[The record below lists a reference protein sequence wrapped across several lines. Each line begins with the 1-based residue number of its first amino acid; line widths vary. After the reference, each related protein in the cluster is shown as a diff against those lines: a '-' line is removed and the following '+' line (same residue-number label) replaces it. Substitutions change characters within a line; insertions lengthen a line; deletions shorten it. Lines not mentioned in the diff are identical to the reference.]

1 MQTFRKYFLPGFIFQ
16 SLIIGGGYGT
26 GREIVEFFLKF
37 GPLHGLWN
45 MLITT
50 IIWSVVLALCF
61 ELCRIGKNYNYQ
73 LFIKDLLGKF
83 WIIYDV
89 LYIFGMILVL
99 SVMGSASGD
108 IINQMIGLDHFFGV
122 CIMMFLVSFMVF
134 KGSVFIEK
142 IFSYWSIVLY
152 CGFGILFILAINNF
166 SIEIIDAFQN
176 QDKGTSLWKGGVKY
190 AAYNIGLAPAIF
202 FCTKHLKSKNEAIF
216 SGLLAG
222 VIGILPA
229 FFMYISML
237 SFNSDVIQSTFPVN
251 IVLDALGYDYLKVF
265 FQIILF
271 GTFIETGASLIHGL
285 NQRVFDSFSNVS
297 NNHRITFSLIAL
309 VISIF
314 LSEKIGLIKL
324 ISNGYGMITW
334 GYWLVFVIPV
344 LIIGSI
350 KIFKK

>member
-1 MQTFRKYFLPGFIFQ
+1 MKIKLLSITLLTIGLLSCGGTKDSASEETVVEEKADMSLVSYVHGVMFSRQLKNQRLPFINPED
-16 SLIIGGGYGT
+16 L
-26 GREIVEFFLKF
+26 
-37 GPLHGLWN
+37 
-45 MLITT
+45 
-50 IIWSVVLALCF
+50 
-61 ELCRIGKNYNYQ
+61 
-73 LFIKDLLGKF
+73 IKDFSGFKENGIGEFNANDAIAQLREMAQRTENFATIEGADLENAKSIFSKLYFDDIKQSPIAKDIVFEKF
-83 WIIYDV
+83 ED
-89 LYIFGMILVL
+89 GM
-99 SVMGSASGD
+99 
-108 IINQMIGLDHFFGV
+108 LDFWNENG
-122 CIMMFLVSFMVF
+122 FLV
-134 KGSVFIEK
+134 
-142 IFSYWSIVLY
+142 
-152 CGFGILFILAINNF
+152 INNF
-166 SIEIIDAFQN
+166 SIEIINAFQN
-176 QDKGTSLWKGGVKY
+176 QDRNTSLWKGGVKY

-216 SGLLAG
+216 SGILAG

-237 SFNSDVIQSTFPVN
+237 SFNSDILQSTFPVN